1 MEEDPDPHTITV
13 NTKCGN
19 ASLNGLSGLSVR
31 LSEKADTEHQ
41 WNLLM
46 LVNALRAEG
55 IAVDGSIDGEDASPT
70 AIAVTVGIKPY

>member
-1 MEEDPDPHTITV
+1 
-13 NTKCGN
+13 
-19 ASLNGLSGLSVR
+19 